1 MKIKALF
8 IGTAFLLSTI
18 TARAD
23 EGMWL
28 LPLLKQQNSEQLKK
42 LGLNLDPDQIYNPD
56 GTSLKDAIVI
66 FGGGCTGEIISPEGL
81 LITNHH
87 CGYGA
92 IQQHSTVEHNYLKDG
107 FWAMNRKEEIPTPGL
122 KVQFID
128 KIEDV
133 TDYVKEALE
142 NDPDPHPAKFLSGS
156 VLKNLAIARIG
167 KEYLNQNPWIDVE
180 IKPFYG
186 GNKYYMFTKKVYS
199 DVRLVGAPPS
209 SIGKFGAD
217 TDNWMWPRHTC
228 DFSLF
233 RVYTDKNGNPAE
245 YAEDN
250 VPLKPKKYLNI
261 SLAGIK
267 DNDFTM
273 IMGFPGS
280 TNRYYTSWDIKQ
292 RRDISN
298 AVRIEM
304 RGIRQEEMLAE
315 MLADPQVQIQY
326 ASKYSGSSNYWKN
339 SIGMNQ
345 AIDKLDL
352 IAKKQKEEA
361 EFKAWTQQQG
371 KTEYAKALD
380 DIRDAV
386 EKRDTVSY
394 QIAMIDE
401 ALLNGVEFSR
411 VSQAFNFKAL
421 QEALKQGNEE
431 IIQQLLQEL
440 ELSYQAFANK
450 DYNQQVDKRVSKVM
464 IKAYADRIK
473 AQDRPEIFSL
483 IEKKY
488 KNNYDKFVEDV
499 FKKSIFGSEANL
511 KKFIKRPS
519 VKALQNDLMLSFSKS
534 IFDKRAA
541 LSEEQIP
548 LNQQHNL
555 ASKTYIAGLLEKE
568 KDQTPYPDANF
579 SIRLTYGQVLPYQ
592 PKDGVIYKNYTTLKG
607 VMEKEDP
614 DNWEFIV
621 PEKLKTLYDNRD
633 FGPYARDNGEMPAC
647 FISNNDIT
655 GGNSGSPVMNA
666 NGELIGLAFDGNW
679 EAMSGDIVFEP
690 DLQRCINVDIRYVLF
705 IIDKYA
711 GANHLIEEMT
721 IVK

>member
-1 MKIKALF
+1 MKKLF
-8 IGTAFLLSTI
+8 LSVAAAILAFPVL
-18 TARAD
+18 AE

-28 LPLLKQQNSEQLKK
+28 LPLLKQQKFAEMQA
-42 LGLNLDPDQIYNPD
+42 LGLRLSDQEVYSAEAP
-56 GTSLKDAIVI
+56 SLKDAVVR
-66 FGGGCTGEIISPEGL
+66 FGGGCTGEMISPDGL
-81 LITNHH
+81 VLTNHH
-87 CGYGA
+87 CGYSS
-92 IQQHSTVEHNYLKDG
+92 IQRHSTLEHDYLTDG
-107 FWAMNRKEEIPTPGL
+107 FWAMSRDKELPNPGL
-122 KVQFID
+122 TVTFID
-128 KIEDV
+128 KIDDV
-133 TDYVKEALE
+133 TDYVRTELKKIT
-142 NDPDPHPAKFLSGS
+142 DPNSMEFLSAKYLNGLAKAKVGEKFL
-156 VLKNLAIARIG
+156 
-167 KEYLNQNPWIDVE
+167 QDNPGTEVE
-180 IKPFYG
+180 IKAFYG

-361 EFKAWTQQQG
+361 EFKAWAQQQG

-568 KDQTPYPDANF
+568 KGQTPYPDANF

-621 PEKLKTLYDNRD
+621 PEKLKTLYNNRD
-633 FGPYARDNGEMPAC
+633 FGPYARENGEMPAC

>member
-1 MKIKALF
+1 MRIKSLF
-8 IGTAFLLSTI
+8 IGTTLFLSAI
-18 TARAD
+18 SVRAD

-28 LPLLKQQNSEQLKK
+28 LPLLKQQNTEQLKK
-42 LGLNLDPDQIYNPD
+42 LGLNLDPDEIYNPD

-87 CGYGA
+87 CGYGS

-107 FWAMNRKEEIPTPGL
+107 FWAMNKKDEIPTPGL

-133 TDYVKEALE
+133 TDYVKEALN
-142 NDPDPHPAKFLSGS
+142 NDPNPSPEKFLSGKF
-156 VLKNLAIARIG
+156 LKELATARAG
-167 KEYLNQNPWIDVE
+167 KEYLSENPWIEVE

-186 GNKYYMFTKKVYS
+186 GNKYYMFTKKIYS
-199 DVRLVGAPPS
+199 DVRFVGAPPS

-233 RVYTDKNGNPAE
+233 RVYTDKNGNPAK
-245 YAEDN
+245 YSPDN
-250 VPLKPKKYLNI
+250 VPLKAKKYLNI

-298 AVRIEM
+298 AVRIDM

-315 MLADPQVQIQY
+315 MLADPKVQIQY
-326 ASKYSGSSNYWKN
+326 AAKYSGSSNYWKN

-345 AIDKLDL
+345 AIDKLNL
-352 IAKKQKEEA
+352 IAKKQKEET
-361 EFKAWTQQQG
+361 EFKTWAQQQG
-371 KTEYAKALD
+371 KQIYADALD
-380 DIRDAV
+380 NIREAV
-386 EKRDTVSY
+386 EKRDSVTY
-394 QIAMIDE
+394 QLSMLNE
-401 ALLNGVEFSR
+401 ALVNGVEFSR
-411 VSQAFNFKAL
+411 VPFSFKELKNAL
-421 QEALKQGNEE
+421 EQNNKD
-431 IIQQLLQEL
+431 IIQKQLQEL
-440 ELSYQAFANK
+440 ELTYHAFANK
-450 DYNQQVDKRVSKVM
+450 DYSPKVNKRVSKVM

-473 AQDRPEIFSL
+473 AQDRPDIFSL

-488 KNNYDKFVEDV
+488 KNNYDKFVDDV
-499 FKKSIFGSEANL
+499 FEKSIFGNEANL
-511 KKFIKRPS
+511 KKFIKRPTL
-519 VKALQNDLMLSFSKS
+519 KALKNDLMFSFAKSVAEKRTELS
-534 IFDKRAA
+534 
-541 LSEEQIP
+541 LQQIP
-548 LNQQHNL
+548 LNLQYDQ
-555 ASKTYIAGLLEKE
+555 AAKTYIAGLLGKEKE
-568 KDQTPYPDANF
+568 QTPYPDANF

-592 PKDGVIYKNYTTLKG
+592 PKDGVIYKNYTSLKG
-607 VMEKEDP
+607 VMEKENP
-614 DNWEFIV
+614 DSWEFIV
-621 PEKLKTLYDNRD
+621 PEKLKDLYNNND
-633 FGPYARDNGEMPAC
+633 FGPYARENGEMPVC

-690 DLQRCINVDIRYVLF
+690 ELQRCINVDIRYVLF

-711 GANHLIEEMT
+711 GAKHLIDEMT
-721 IVK
+721 IIK